1 MAITRVGHELGTG
14 TSGNA
19 SLTAIP
25 ATGGGTLTVLDG
37 DYVVVVTARIGG
49 ADSTLTVNS
58 AGWDVIGPVLFAN
71 DTDDTHFAVFAKRM
85 GSVPDTTVSW
95 TWSSWTRGCHAII
108 VYRGVDATT
117 PLDVAVV
124 GTTGTNSTL
133 INPGSIAPVTSGAV
147 ILVGGATVGNT
158 DTLPI
163 EITTIPA
170 EYDWTDKI
178 NAAGGT
184 GRHAALGV
192 ADKAWSSGPFDG
204 SAWTCN
210 ESLGSS
216 GWCAYA
222 IALRPA
228 ATGGR
233 TATLTAQESGSDAAA
248 ISAAVIVTAS
258 LGAQEAGQD
267 VAAATIAA
275 QIAASMAAQEAGSD
289 SLAATLAA
297 AVSASMAA
305 QEAGSDSFAATLTL
319 SSGRVIALV
328 AQETGADTA
337 SATASVAIAGA
348 LAAQEAGQDVAAGGA
363 AVSVSA
369 ALAATEAGTDG
380 FAASLSAAVTAA
392 LQAQEAGADGMAA
405 AMSVAITATIAA
417 QEAGSD
423 VFTGTLLTVE
433 VVIGPPDIAIPA
445 TWPDH
450 RIAATWP
457 AGAIP
462 AVWPAPVAIA
472 TTWREA

>member
-1 MAITRVGHELGTG
+1 MAISRVGTATTTDATVAGTLAFPTG
-14 TSGNA
+14 WAAGDLLLVTLESRSNDVSTLDPETNPPTDLTFVDSVKPGGVNA
-19 SLTAIP
+19 SQHSIHVYRRELQSGDTAVNFP
-25 ATGGGTLTVLDG
+25 
-37 DYVVVVTARIGG
+37 DYGQRFIVTASVFRSTTGWASTPVVKIGG
-49 ADSTLTVNS
+49 AYQAASTSVVIPGGTTTVDGTYVVDAIAYEFDSATDQLSVAMANTGLSSYSSLFKRASAGNAGFQHYGAGGEMTTAGTVPDSTATLANS
-58 AGWDVIGPVLFAN
+58 AASGYSAIKIG
-71 DTDDTHFAVFAKRM
+71 
-85 GSVPDTTVSW
+85 
-95 TWSSWTRGCHAII
+95 
-108 VYRGVDATT
+108 
-117 PLDVAVV
+117 
-124 GTTGTNSTL
+124 
-133 INPGSIAPVTSGAV
+133 
-147 ILVGGATVGNT
+147 LV
-158 DTLPI
+158 
-163 EITTIPA
+163 
-170 EYDWTDKI
+170 
-178 NAAGGT
+178 
-184 GRHAALGV
+184 
-192 ADKAWSSGPFDG
+192 
-204 SAWTCN
+204 
-210 ESLGSS
+210 
-216 GWCAYA
+216 
-222 IALRPA
+222 PA
-228 ATGGR
+228 ASGGGR
-233 TATLTAQESGSDAAA
+233 TATLTAQESGSDTAA

-267 VAAATIAA
+267 VAAATIAV
-275 QIAASMAAQEAGSD
+275 QIAGSMAAQEAGSD

-337 SATASVAIAGA
+337 NATASVLISGA
-348 LAAQEAGQDVAAGGA
+348 LAAQEAGQDVAAGAA

-392 LQAQEAGADGMAA
+392 LQAQEVGADGMAA
-405 AMSVAITATIAA
+405 AVSVAITATIAA

-457 AGAIP
+457 ARVIP

-472 TTWREA
+472 ATWREA